1 MKILVYGTQKFED
14 YPTFMRG
21 LVVAIE
27 ENLVKQDSVIQVLT
41 AGPRKI
47 NSYTAE
53 FINRSENYFKQKK
66 IRTKFTRVKYED
78 VLSNMESY
86 NIDYVVSFNS
96 KGDPEK
102 LFDSILSKAEKLNIP
117 ASYYRY

>member
-27 ENLVKQDSVIQVLT
+27 ENIVKQDPVIQVLT
-41 AGPRKI
+41 AGPRRI

-86 NIDYVVSFNS
+86 DIDYVVSFNS

>member
-27 ENLVKQDSVIQVLT
+27 ENIVKQDSVIQVLT

-86 NIDYVVSFNS
+86 DIDYVVSFNS

>member
-27 ENLVKQDSVIQVLT
+27 ENIVKQDPVIQVLT
-41 AGPRKI
+41 AGPRRI

-66 IRTKFTRVKYED
+66 IKTRFTRVKYED

-86 NIDYVVSFNS
+86 DIDYVVSFNS

>member
-41 AGPRKI
+41 AGPRRI

-86 NIDYVVSFNS
+86 DIDYVVSFNS

-102 LFDSILSKAEKLNIP
+102 LFDSILTKAEKLNIP

>member
-27 ENLVKQDSVIQVLT
+27 ENIVKQDSVIQVLT
-41 AGPRKI
+41 AGPRRI

-86 NIDYVVSFNS
+86 DIDYVVSFNS

>member
-41 AGPRKI
+41 AGPRRI

-78 VLSNMESY
+78 VLANMESY
-86 NIDYVVSFNS
+86 DIDYVVSFNS

-102 LFDSILSKAEKLNIP
+102 LFDSILTKAEKLNIP

>member
-27 ENLVKQDSVIQVLT
+27 ENIVKQDPVIQVLT
-41 AGPRKI
+41 AGPRRI

-66 IRTKFTRVKYED
+66 IKTRFTRVKYED
-78 VLSNMESY
+78 VLSNMDSY
-86 NIDYVVSFNS
+86 DIDYVVSFNS

>member
-86 NIDYVVSFNS
+86 DIDYVVSFNS

>member
-27 ENLVKQDSVIQVLT
+27 ENLVKQDPVIQVLT

-53 FINRSENYFKQKK
+53 FINRSEGYFKQKK

-78 VLSNMESY
+78 VLANMESY
-86 NIDYVVSFNS
+86 DIDYVVSFNS

-102 LFDSILSKAEKLNIP
+102 LFDSILTKAEKLNIP

>member
-1 MKILVYGTQKFED
+1 MKILVYGTQKFDD

-27 ENLVKQDSVIQVLT
+27 ENLVLQDNRIEVLT

-53 FINRSENYFKQKK
+53 FINRSEGYFKQKRIK
-66 IRTKFTRVKYED
+66 TKFLRVRYDD
-78 VLSNMESY
+78 VLNNMESY
-86 NIDYVVSFNS
+86 GIDHVVSFNS
-96 KGDPEK
+96 KGDPDR
-102 LFDSILSKAEKLNIP
+102 LFDSILTKAEKLNIP
-117 ASYYRY
+117 SSYYRY

>member
-27 ENLVKQDSVIQVLT
+27 ENLVKQDPVIQVLT
-41 AGPRKI
+41 AGPRRI

-78 VLSNMESY
+78 VLANMESY
-86 NIDYVVSFNS
+86 DIDYVVSFNS

-102 LFDSILSKAEKLNIP
+102 LFDSILTKAEKLNIP